1 MEMGICYGGI
11 PTKIHN
17 NTMGIRGYDF
27 IEFYSGAGKMFA
39 YWHAKAM
46 GLEKGEFDL
55 RSNKGGIAVS
65 GEVTLHSDNAYIQV
79 SQSMGRANVLYRS
92 CNGRKDYSG
101 GQNQYVDVSKLLD
114 DSTISKFQSL

>member
-1 MEMGICYGGI
+1 MTTAKLVRVLNKDLSYNE
-11 PTKIHN
+11 TDKATFHKEAKSVL
-17 NTMGIRGYDF
+17 R
-27 IEFYSGAGKMFA
+27 KV
-39 YWHAKAM
+39 AKAM

-79 SQSMGRANVLYRS
+79 SQSMGRPTVLYRS

-101 GQNQYVDVSKLLD
+101 GQNQYVDVSALLD
-114 DSTISKFQSL
+114 DSTISKFKSL